1 MIASKYIYHN
11 VVCQDPMMNSVEEC
25 RMTENKAKPNRLIDE
40 QSPYLIQHAYNPV
53 DWYPW
58 GPAALEKA
66 RQEDKPILLS
76 VGYSTCHWC
85 HVMESESFMNSDIAE
100 LMNTHFICIKVD
112 REERPDLDK
121 IYMTAVTAI
130 TGSGG
135 WPLNVFL
142 TPDLKPFYGGTYFP
156 PESRQG
162 SFSWPDLLNLIAVG
176 WKDPD
181 QREKFRSFSHKL
193 HGGIA
198 KVLSWTSGDASI
210 DSNLLHTALD
220 RFSSRFDKNL
230 GGFSPAPK
238 FPSPSIQSFLFAY
251 DFYYGNDVEK
261 DKKTTPAREM
271 GDFTLRAMANGGIYD
286 QLGGGFHRYS
296 TDAKWQVPH
305 FEKMLYDNAQLL
317 KNYLDAHLITRD
329 RFFENIARETADYV
343 LRDMTYPEGGFFS
356 AEDADS
362 FPPETHPDKGDEKKV
377 EGAFYVWTKKEI
389 LALLGTDA
397 GEIFSFRYGVNPD
410 GNAENDP
417 FDEFKGKNILFVAHS
432 IEKVADRFNRS
443 NQDIETS
450 LEQSKR
456 KLLGERAKRP
466 RPHLDDKILTAWNG
480 LMISSL
486 SRAYQVLGEERYL
499 AAAEKAA
506 AFIRKKLYDEK
517 TRQLFRRWRNG
528 ERKIAGMAEDY
539 AFLTQG
545 LIDLYEAGF
554 DPDWLEWA
562 LELMDAQIELFYD
575 TKNGGFFMTR
585 KGHDERI
592 DLRVKE
598 DTDSVI
604 PSAASVAVL
613 NLLRLARFGDASGY
627 STVAEHTIKSLSE
640 RIGSHPDSAP
650 ELLVAL
656 ITSRAK
662 PIEVVITGDRG
673 TEDTRAMLS
682 AVNSLFIPG
691 KMVVLVDNDACRK
704 RLARHLPFIAS
715 VKRIDNRATAYVCTD
730 NTCKPPV
737 TDPGA
742 IKNLLNASDLAN
754 PEMLKKTGRTLLK

>member
-1 MIASKYIYHN
+1 
-11 VVCQDPMMNSVEEC
+11 MNSVEER
-25 RMTENKAKPNRLIDE
+25 RMTENKVKPNRLIHE
-40 QSPYLIQHAYNPV
+40 KSPYLLQHAYNPV

-58 GPAALEKA
+58 GAAALEKA

-76 VGYSTCHWC
+76 IGYSTCHWC

-112 REERPDLDK
+112 REERPDLDI
-121 IYMTAVTAI
+121 IYMTAVSAI

-156 PESRQG
+156 PEPRQG
-162 SFSWPDLLNLIAVG
+162 SFAWPDLLRLIAVG

-181 QREKFRSFSHKL
+181 QREKFQSFSQKL
-193 HGGIA
+193 HGEIA
-198 KVLSWTSGDASI
+198 KALTWTSGDASI
-210 DSNLLHTALD
+210 DSNLLHTALE
-220 RFSSRFDKNL
+220 RFSSRFDKSL

-251 DFYYGNDVEK
+251 EFYHRNIVEENK
-261 DKKTTPAREM
+261 EIIPAREM

-296 TDAKWQVPH
+296 TDAKWHVPH

-317 KNYLDAHLITRD
+317 KNYLDVYLITRD
-329 RFFENIARETADYV
+329 RFFEEIAGETADYV
-343 LRDMTYPEGGFFS
+343 LRDMTHPDGGFYS

-362 FPPETHPDKGDEKKV
+362 LPAETRSNKGHEKKV

-389 LALLGTDA
+389 HALLGTPA
-397 GEIFSFRYGVNPD
+397 GEIFSFRYGVKAE

-432 IEKVADRFNRS
+432 IDKVADHFNLS
-443 NQDIETS
+443 NEDIETS
-450 LEQSKR
+450 LTQSKR
-456 KLLGERAKRP
+456 KLFAARVKRP
-466 RPHLDDKILTAWNG
+466 RPHLDDKILTSWNG

-486 SRAYQVLGEERYL
+486 SRAYQVLGEDRYL
-499 AAAEKAA
+499 ETAKKAAE
-506 AFIRKKLYDEK
+506 FVRKNLYDPK

-528 ERKIAGMAEDY
+528 ERKIAGMADDY

-545 LIDLYEAGF
+545 LVDLYEADF

-575 TKNGGFFMTR
+575 TENGGFFMTR
-585 KGHDERI
+585 KGHDEKI

-598 DTDSVI
+598 DADSVI
-604 PSAASVAVL
+604 PSATSVAAL
-613 NLLRLARFGDASGY
+613 NLLRLARFGDSRGY
-627 STVAEHTIKSLSE
+627 STVAEGTLKSVSE

-656 ITSRAK
+656 ITSRVK
-662 PIEVVITGDRG
+662 PIEVVIAGDRS
-673 TEDTRAMLS
+673 TEDTRAMLT

-691 KMVVLVDNDACRK
+691 KMVVLVDNDVSRK

-715 VKRIDNRATAYVCTD
+715 VKKIESTATAYVCTD

-737 TDPGA
+737 TDPEA
-742 IKNLLNASDLAN
+742 VKKLLNQV
-754 PEMLKKTGRTLLK
+754 GRGKLNNRST

>member
-1 MIASKYIYHN
+1 MVLGKNMYHN
-11 VVCQDPMMNSVEEC
+11 VVCQVTIMKSVEEW
-25 RMTENKAKPNRLIDE
+25 RMTENKAKPNRLIHE

-58 GPAALEKA
+58 GQAALEKA

-76 VGYSTCHWC
+76 IGYSTCHWC

-100 LMNTHFICIKVD
+100 LMNAHFICIKVD

-156 PESRQG
+156 PEPRHG
-162 SFSWPDLLNLIAVG
+162 SFAWPDLLRLIAVG
-176 WKDPD
+176 WKDPE
-181 QREKFRSFSHKL
+181 QRKKFQSFSQKL

-198 KVLSWTSGDASI
+198 KTLSWTSGDASI
-210 DSNLLHTALD
+210 DSNLLQTALD
-220 RFSSRFDKNL
+220 RFFSRFDENL

-238 FPSPSIQSFLFAY
+238 FPSPSIQNFLFAY

-261 DKKTTPAREM
+261 NKKTTPAREM

-296 TDAKWQVPH
+296 TDPKWHVPH

-317 KNYLDAHLITRD
+317 KNYLDAYLITRD

-343 LRDMTYPEGGFFS
+343 LRDMTHPEGGFYS

-362 FPPETHPDKGDEKKV
+362 VPSETHSDKGHEKKV

-389 LALLGTDA
+389 HALLGTDA
-397 GEIFSFRYGVNPD
+397 GEIFSFRYGVKPD

-432 IEKVADRFNRS
+432 IDKVADYFNRS

-456 KLLGERAKRP
+456 KLFGARAKRP

-506 AFIRKKLYDEK
+506 RFIRKNLYDVK
-517 TRQLFRRWRNG
+517 TRQLFRRWRNN
-528 ERKIAGMAEDY
+528 ERNIAGMAEDY

-613 NLLRLARFGDASGY
+613 NLLRLSRFGDARGY

-640 RIGSHPDSAP
+640 RIGSYPDSAP

-656 ITSRAK
+656 ISSRVK

-682 AVNSLFIPG
+682 AANSLFIPG
-691 KMVVLVDNDACRK
+691 KMVVLVDNEVNGK

-715 VKRIDNRATAYVCTD
+715 VKKIDNRATAYVCTD

-742 IKNLLNASDLAN
+742 VKNLLNGVGPGKS
-754 PEMLKKTGRTLLK
+754 